1 MSAALISNAV
11 YCESCAADFLAF
23 ADCLGSVDTAF
34 DTYDPIGNEFSLIAA
49 ARIACTAYAV
59 TLTAD
64 QGALR
69 VPKSYRQAMSS
80 PQVEQWRE
88 AINKELSGLIALD
101 TWDLVPIASIP
112 GAANIM
118 HCHFVFA
125 IKRKADGSIDKFKAR
140 LVADGNTQK
149 HGVDF
154 DRVFATVVR
163 VSLNIH
169 LISLGRL
176 LLICF

>member
-1 MSAALISNAV
+1 MADLFPNGFIWTPFTTTVSVGCQHALIFLSF
-11 YCESCAADFLAF
+11 YRDFLRKILDLA
-23 ADCLGSVDTAF
+23 S
-34 DTYDPIGNEFSLIAA
+34 PIVRDHYS
-49 ARIACTAYAV
+49 
-59 TLTAD
+59 
-64 QGALR
+64 LR

-80 PQVEQWRE
+80 PQAEQWRE
-88 AINKELSGLIALD
+88 AINKELSGLVALD

-112 GAANIM
+112 ATANIM

-154 DRVFATVVR
+154 NRVFLR
-163 VSLNIH
+163 PS
-169 LISLGRL
+169 SKRL
-176 LLICF
+176 LFGSYLPSPPPAITI